1 MEQKR
6 RKCGASLRPSR
17 AFGNRQA
24 VPVGA
29 DNAEDRT
36 AQFKFEGIG
45 AVASRFRRNAE
56 QRAAQCRIER
66 RTEDLALRIRI
77 FRLGADSVL
86 TSWQSSFAG
95 TSASTSLSTASPAKG
110 MEMCKWLSKS
120 VAVNSRWPFAARH
133 RKFSSTGKVARFG
146 TTRQSLSSADLS

>member
-6 RKCGASLRPSR
+6 RKCRASLRPCR

-36 AQFKFEGIG
+36 AQFKFEDIG

-66 RTEDLALRIRI
+66 RTEDLALWLQLPVWGFGEAVRI
-77 FRLGADSVL
+77 
-86 TSWQSSFAG
+86 G
-95 TSASTSLSTASPAKG
+95 T
-110 MEMCKWLSKS
+110 
-120 VAVNSRWPFAARH
+120 R
-133 RKFSSTGKVARFG
+133 
-146 TTRQSLSSADLS
+146 

>member
-6 RKCGASLRPSR
+6 RKCRASLRPSR

-29 DNAEDRT
+29 DHPEDRT

-56 QRAAQCRIER
+56 QRAAQCHHSFDGESSPTTRMFRELLGIMSSGTQPR
-66 RTEDLALRIRI
+66 VIAPAL
-77 FRLGADSVL
+77 
-86 TSWQSSFAG
+86 
-95 TSASTSLSTASPAKG
+95 SASETVG
-110 MEMCKWLSKS
+110 
-120 VAVNSRWPFAARH
+120 
-133 RKFSSTGKVARFG
+133 
-146 TTRQSLSSADLS
+146 

>member
-6 RKCGASLRPSR
+6 RKCGASLRPCR

-66 RTEDLALRIRI
+66 RTEDLALRLQLPVWGFGEAVR
-77 FRLGADSVL
+77 V
-86 TSWQSSFAG
+86 G
-95 TSASTSLSTASPAKG
+95 T
-110 MEMCKWLSKS
+110 
-120 VAVNSRWPFAARH
+120 R
-133 RKFSSTGKVARFG
+133 
-146 TTRQSLSSADLS
+146 